1 MATTQT
7 FALSLGMGIIMV
19 AIVVLLNWLIKYAN
33 ISGTLI
39 QWFALPTLAYGIALG
54 LNVFVQSVSCDT
66 IQIKQLAV
74 GAVSVPAAVL
84 GFLLISLLPFVRAPI
99 SQILP
104 SSYRNNGDYVALIF
118 YMFWAGMFGE
128 AMAGGLAQSCSKS

>member
-7 FALSLGMGIIMV
+7 LALSLGMGIIMV
-19 AIVVLLNWLIKYAN
+19 ALVVVCNWAVNYAK
-33 ISGTLI
+33 ISGTLL
-39 QWFALPTLAYGIALG
+39 QWIVLPALAYCIALG
-54 LNVFVQSVSCDT
+54 LNTSIQLISCGT
-66 IQIKQLAV
+66 IHIKQLAL

-84 GFLLISLLPFVRAPI
+84 GFLLLTLIPFVRAPI

-104 SSYRNNGDYVALIF
+104 LKFRSMGDYGALVF

-128 AMAGGLAQSCSKS
+128 AMAGGLAQSCSK